1 MSHSKSTANYNLP
14 LFINNDQP
22 TWLGDFN
29 GAMKTIDTEMSKIG
43 ANASTA
49 VSSANNAVLRVG
61 KAESQVTAANLRV
74 DKVESLATAANSQ
87 ATKAINLGNSNKADV
102 QALQTIVTPLGRKL
116 KQGDLNVVCVGDSY
130 MKNSSV
136 AARSIPNGMAA
147 LRPNWRIYNYA
158 INGTYLKPSANNFL
172 AQLQTAAASSTFDN
186 DDIDVVVIGGG
197 RNDAGGASG
206 TGGTIDDTAEIE
218 AAYQIC
224 EYAQSTFKNA
234 QVIFVPCMFDWK
246 SATYNIKRVYQDI
259 CLGVAKSGAACIK
272 GAYTWGTGMKSF
284 YVSEDDIHP
293 TDVTA
298 KLFAGH
304 IISAIENGEYDQW
317 WNRVATFEQM
327 PTMGIYYF
335 NGVWIARGISGT
347 QVAPSKEYSGLDQWV
362 IDSGIFNNDEWHY
375 TYLPCVF
382 LKSSPSGSVTQNNNM
397 GTVGLSDSGS
407 IWLSAVPSGV
417 TSALFQVNAAFSC

>member
-1 MSHSKSTANYNLP
+1 MAHTNETLNYKLP
-14 LFINNDQP
+14 QFVDTDQP

-29 GAMKTIDTEMSKIG
+29 GAMETIDTEMGKIG
-43 ANASTA
+43 ASASTA
-49 VSSANNAVLRVG
+49 VSSANNAVLRVDR
-61 KAESQVTAANLRV
+61 A
-74 DKVESLATAANSQ
+74 ESLATAANAQ
-87 ATKAINLGNSNKADV
+87 ATEALNLANSNKVEV
-102 QALQTIVTPLGRKL
+102 QAMQTIVTPLGRKL

-218 AAYQIC
+218 AAYQTC
-224 EYAQSTFKNA
+224 EYAQTTFKNA

-246 SATYNIKRVYQDI
+246 AATYNIKRVYQDI
-259 CLGVAKSGAACIK
+259 CLGVAKSGSACIK

-327 PTMGIYYF
+327 PTIGIYYI
-335 NGVWIARGISGT
+335 NGIWGAQGTSDT
-347 QVAPSKEYSGLDQWV
+347 QVAPSKEYRGLDQWV
-362 IDSGIFNNDEWHY
+362 IDSGIFTNGTSHY

-382 LKSSPSGSVTQNNNM
+382 PEFSPSGTITKNNNM
-397 GTVGLSDSGS
+397 GTIGLSDSGT
-407 IWLSAVPSGV
+407 IWLATVPSGV
-417 TSALFQVNAAFSC
+417 TSAQFQVNAMFSC

>member
-1 MSHSKSTANYNLP
+1 MSHSKYTTNYNLP
-14 LFINNDQP
+14 IFINNDQP
-22 TWLGDFN
+22 TWLGEFN
-29 GAMKTIDTEMSKIG
+29 GAMEIIDTEMHKIG

-49 VSSANNAVLRVG
+49 VSSANNAVLRVD
-61 KAESQVTAANLRV
+61 KAEG
-74 DKVESLATAANSQ
+74 LATAADTH
-87 ATKAINLGNSNKADV
+87 AAEALKLANSNKADV
-102 QALQTIVTPLGRKL
+102 QAMQPIVAPLGRKL
-116 KQGDLNVVCVGDSY
+116 KQGALNVVCVGDSY

-147 LRPNWRIYNYA
+147 LRPNWVIHNYA

-206 TGGTIDDTAEIE
+206 TGNAIDDTAEIE
-218 AAYQIC
+218 AAYQTC
-224 EYAQSTFKNA
+224 EYAQTTFKNA

-246 SATYNIKRVYQDI
+246 AATFNLKRVYQDI

-317 WNRVATFEQM
+317 WNRVAAFGQM
-327 PTMGIYYF
+327 STVAIYYT
-335 NGVWIARGISGT
+335 NGIWSVQGVSDG
-347 QVAPSKEYSGLDQWV
+347 QVAPAKEYFGLDQWV
-362 IDSGIFNNDEWHY
+362 IDSGIFTNGTLHY
-375 TYLPCVF
+375 TYVPCVF
-382 LKSSPSGSVTQNNNM
+382 LTATPNAALTSENNM
-397 GTVGLSDSGS
+397 GTVGMSDSGS
-407 IWLSAVPSGV
+407 IWLSARPSGI
-417 TSALFQVNAAFSC
+417 TTAQFQINAMFGC

>member
-14 LFINNDQP
+14 IFINNDQP

-29 GAMKTIDTEMSKIG
+29 GAMETIDTEMGKIG
-43 ANASTA
+43 VSASTA
-49 VSSANNAVLRVG
+49 VSSANNAVLRVD
-61 KAESQVTAANLRV
+61 KAESV
-74 DKVESLATAANSQ
+74 ATAANAQ
-87 ATKAINLGNSNKADV
+87 ATEALNLANSNKADV
-102 QALQTIVTPLGRKL
+102 TAMQTIVTPLGRKL

-224 EYAQSTFKNA
+224 EYAQTTFKNA

-246 SATYNIKRVYQDI
+246 AATYNIRRVYQDI

-327 PTMGIYYF
+327 PTIGIYYI
-335 NGVWIARGISGT
+335 NGIWGVHGISDT
-347 QVAPSKEYSGLDQWV
+347 QVEPGKEYRGLDQWV
-362 IDSGIFNNDEWHY
+362 IDSGIFTNGKWHY

-382 LKSSPSGSVTQNNNM
+382 LQSSPSGAVTRNNNM
-397 GTVGLSDSGS
+397 GTVGLSDSGT
-407 IWLSAVPSGV
+407 IWLSAAPSGV
-417 TSALFQVNAAFSC
+417 TSAEFQVNAMFSC

>member
-1 MSHSKSTANYNLP
+1 MSHSKSTTNYNLP
-14 LFINNDQP
+14 IFVNNDQP

-29 GAMKTIDTEMSKIG
+29 GAMGTIDTEMGKIG
-43 ANASTA
+43 ASASAA
-49 VSSANNAVLRVG
+49 VSSANNAVLRVD
-61 KAESQVTAANLRV
+61 KAEST
-74 DKVESLATAANSQ
+74 ATAANAQ
-87 ATKAINLGNSNKADV
+87 ATKALNLANSNKANV
-102 QALQTIVTPLGRKL
+102 QAMQPIVTPLGRKM
-116 KQGDLNVVCVGDSY
+116 KQGALNVLCVGDSY

-147 LRPNWRIYNYA
+147 LRPNWQIYNYA

-172 AQLQTAAASSTFDN
+172 AQLQTAAASTSFAN

-206 TGGTIDDTAEIE
+206 AGNPIDDTAEIE
-218 AAYQIC
+218 AAYQTC
-224 EYAQSTFKNA
+224 VYAQTTFKNA

-246 SATYNIKRVYQDI
+246 AVTFNLKRVYQDI

-298 KLFAGH
+298 KLFAGR

-327 PTMGIYYF
+327 DTVGIYYI
-335 NGVWIARGISGT
+335 NGVWTVQGVSGA
-347 QVAPSKEYSGLDQWV
+347 QVAPGKEYSGLDRWV
-362 IDSGIFNNDEWHY
+362 IDSGIFTNGKWHY
-375 TYLPCVF
+375 TYVPCVF
-382 LKSSPSGSVTQNNNM
+382 LEATPTNALTRDNNM
-397 GTVGLSDSGS
+397 GTVGMSNTGT
-407 IWLSAVPSGV
+407 IWLSSAPSGV
-417 TSALFQVNAAFSC
+417 TAAQFQINAAFGC

>member
-1 MSHSKSTANYNLP
+1 MAHTNETLNYKLP
-14 LFINNDQP
+14 QFVDADQP

-29 GAMKTIDTEMSKIG
+29 GAMETIDTEMGKIG
-43 ANASTA
+43 ASASAA
-49 VSSANNAVLRVG
+49 VSSANNAVLRVD
-61 KAESQVTAANLRV
+61 KA
-74 DKVESLATAANSQ
+74 ESLATAANAQ
-87 ATKAINLGNSNKADV
+87 ATEALNLANSNKADV
-102 QALQTIVTPLGRKL
+102 QAMQTIVTPLGRKL

-206 TGGTIDDTAEIE
+206 KDGTIDDTAEIE
-218 AAYQIC
+218 AAYQTC
-224 EYAQSTFKNA
+224 EYAQTTFKNA

-246 SATYNIKRVYQDI
+246 AATYNIKRVYQDI

-327 PTMGIYYF
+327 PTMGIYYI
-335 NGVWIARGISGT
+335 NGIWGAHGTSGT
-347 QVAPSKEYSGLDQWV
+347 QVAPSKEYRGLDQWV
-362 IDSGIFNNDEWHY
+362 IDSGILTNDKWHNI
-375 TYLPCVF
+375 YLPCAF
-382 LKSSPSGSVTQNNNM
+382 LEFSPSGTVTSNNNM
-397 GTVGLSDSGS
+397 GTVGLSDSGT
-407 IWLSAVPSGV
+407 IWLSSVPSGV
-417 TSALFQVNAAFSC
+417 TSAQFQVNAMFNC

>member
-1 MSHSKSTANYNLP
+1 MSHTNETTNYKLP
-14 LFINNDQP
+14 RFVDSDQP

-29 GAMKTIDTEMSKIG
+29 SAMEIIDSNMAGMGASV
-43 ANASTA
+43 STA
-49 VSSANNAVLRVG
+49 VSAANNAVLRVD
-61 KAESQVTAANLRV
+61 KAEG
-74 DKVESLATAANSQ
+74 LATTASAQ
-87 ATKAINLGNSNKADV
+87 ATEALRTANSNKADV
-102 QALQTIVTPLGRKL
+102 EALQAIVTPLGRKS
-116 KQGDLNVVCVGDSY
+116 KQGALNVLCVGDSY

-147 LRPNWRIYNYA
+147 LRPNWQIYNYA

-172 AQLQTAAASSTFDN
+172 AQLQTAAASSSFAN
-186 DDIDVVVIGGG
+186 DDIDVVIIGGG

-206 TGGTIDDTAEIE
+206 TGNTVDDTAEIE
-218 AAYQIC
+218 AAHQTC
-224 EYAQSTFKNA
+224 EYAQTTFKNA

-246 SATYNIKRVYQDI
+246 AATFNLKRVYQDI

-317 WNRVATFEQM
+317 WNRVATFAQM
-327 PTMGIYYF
+327 TTVAIYYI
-335 NGVWIARGISGT
+335 NGIWCVQGISDGKV
-347 QVAPSKEYSGLDQWV
+347 QVGKEYGGLDQWV
-362 IDSGIFNNDEWHY
+362 VDSGIFTNGESHY
-375 TYLPCVF
+375 TYVPCVF
-382 LKSSPSGSVTQNNNM
+382 LTATPDNALTTENNR
-397 GTVGLSDSGS
+397 GTVGMSDTGT
-407 IWLSAVPSGV
+407 IWLSAHPSGI
-417 TSALFQVNAAFSC
+417 TAGQYQVNVTFGC

>member
-1 MSHSKSTANYNLP
+1 MSHSDSTTNYNLP
-14 LFINNDQP
+14 VFINNDQP

-29 GAMKTIDTEMSKIG
+29 GAMETIDTEMGKIG
-43 ANASTA
+43 ASASTA
-49 VSSANNAVLRVG
+49 VSSANNAVLRVDR
-61 KAESQVTAANLRV
+61 A
-74 DKVESLATAANSQ
+74 ESLATAANSQ
-87 ATKAINLGNSNKADV
+87 AAEALNLANSNKVDV
-102 QALQTIVTPLGRKL
+102 QAMQAIVTPLGRKM
-116 KQGDLNVVCVGDSY
+116 KQGALNVLCAGDSY

-147 LRPNWRIYNYA
+147 LRPNWQIYNYA
-158 INGTYLKPSANNFL
+158 INGTYLKPSVNNFL
-172 AQLQTAAASSTFDN
+172 AQLQTAAASSSFDN
-186 DDIDVVVIGGG
+186 NDIDVVIIGGG

-206 TGGTIDDTAEIE
+206 SGNTIDDTAEIE
-218 AAYQIC
+218 AAYQTC
-224 EYAQSTFKNA
+224 EYAQTTFKNA

-246 SATYNIKRVYQDI
+246 AATFNLKRVYQDI

-327 PTMGIYYF
+327 PTVGVYYVNGIWS
-335 NGVWIARGISGT
+335 VQGISET
-347 QVAPSKEYSGLDQWV
+347 QVTPGAEYSGLDQWV
-362 IDSGIFNNDEWHY
+362 IDSGIFTNGIFKY
-375 TYLPCVF
+375 TYVPCVF
-382 LKSSPSGSVTQNNNM
+382 LEATPSNTLASADNM
-397 GTVGLSDSGS
+397 GTVGMSDTGT
-407 IWLSAVPSGV
+407 IWLSAHPSEI
-417 TSALFQVNAAFSC
+417 TAAQFQVNAPFGC

>member
-1 MSHSKSTANYNLP
+1 MSHTNETPNYKLP
-14 LFINNDQP
+14 QFVDTDQP

-29 GAMKTIDTEMSKIG
+29 GAMATIDDKMGEIG
-43 ANASTA
+43 ASASAA
-49 VSSANNAVLRVG
+49 VSAANNAVLRVD
-61 KAESQVTAANLRV
+61 KA
-74 DKVESLATAANSQ
+74 ESLATVASAQAAE
-87 ATKAINLGNSNKADV
+87 ALGTANSNKADV
-102 QALQTIVTPLGRKL
+102 EAMQVIVTPLGRKS
-116 KQGDLNVVCVGDSY
+116 KQGALNVLCVGDSY

-147 LRPNWRIYNYA
+147 LRPNWQIYNYA

-172 AQLQTAAASSTFDN
+172 AQLQTAAASSSFAN
-186 DDIDVVVIGGG
+186 DDIDVVIIGGG

-206 TGGTIDDTAEIE
+206 SGNVIDDTAEIE
-218 AAYQIC
+218 AAYQTC
-224 EYAQSTFKNA
+224 EYAQTTFKNA

-246 SATYNIKRVYQDI
+246 AATFNLKRVYQDI

-284 YVSEDDIHP
+284 YVSENDIHP

-317 WNRVATFEQM
+317 WNRVATFAQM
-327 PTMGIYYF
+327 STVAVYYINGIWSVQ
-335 NGVWIARGISGT
+335 GVSDG

-362 IDSGIFNNDEWHY
+362 IDSGIFTNGQWHY
-375 TYLPCVF
+375 TYVPCVF
-382 LKSSPSGSVTQNNNM
+382 LLATPSSALTTETNM
-397 GTVGLSDSGS
+397 GTVGMSDTGT
-407 IWLSAVPSGV
+407 IWLSAHPSGI
-417 TSALFQVNAAFSC
+417 TAAQFQVNATFGC